1 MKRHENSWKVMNKHA
16 KSYKKMIEP
25 RIKAIMKPL
34 NRYPLAVTL
43 RSDTLKR
50 LAIASNVDPAVD
62 SSSRYLDVGRASAVN
77 QLLPVAFFGGFL
89 KRGYPQM
96 VMVYN

>member
-1 MKRHENSWKVMNKHA
+1 MNKHA

-34 NRYPLAVTL
+34 NRYPLTL